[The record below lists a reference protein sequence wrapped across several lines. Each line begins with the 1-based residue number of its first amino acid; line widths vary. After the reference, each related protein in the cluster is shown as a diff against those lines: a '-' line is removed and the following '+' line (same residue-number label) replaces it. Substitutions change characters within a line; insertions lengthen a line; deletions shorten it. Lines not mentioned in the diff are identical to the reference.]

1 VNSQTSSTTN
11 DEKLLEEIETH
22 AVAIAREAGQIVLK
36 HFRGTVEVNFKGKNN
51 LDPVTNADT
60 ESEAYL
66 KKAINEKFPD
76 HGIIGEEGTRDAPG
90 ATYTWV
96 LDALDGTANFING
109 MPLFCVSVGVL
120 RQGVPVA
127 GAIYTPVS
135 HLATAGVYHARTGHG
150 TWLDDEQVEPRAASG
165 RPLVGLPPFY
175 RLTGPSGKK
184 PHERR
189 SVGSIALE
197 IVYAAAGIFQY
208 TLFGRPCLWD
218 VAAGAIIIKEVGGLV
233 YTRSKGSKEWQPLET
248 FLPAP
253 GMKDP
258 KPLHD
263 WREPFLGGA
272 AEVTRQA
279 VRDLRPVRHPVRRL
293 WRQLRAVG
301 RTEHG
306 KKEPAPAGAAPKV
319 S

>member
-1 VNSQTSSTTN
+1 MNSQTN
-11 DEKLLEEIETH
+11 DDKLLEEIEAH
-22 AVAIAREAGQIVLK
+22 AVAIARGAGQIVLE
-36 HFRGTVEVNFKGKNN
+36 HFRGTVEITFKGKNN
-51 LDPVTNADT
+51 QDPVTNADT

-66 KKAINEKFPD
+66 KKAINETFPD
-76 HGIIGEEGTRDAPG
+76 HGIIGEEGTREAPG
-90 ATYTWV
+90 AAYTWV

-120 RQGVPVA
+120 KQGVPVA

-150 TWLDDEQVEPRAASG
+150 AWLDDEKVEPRAASG
-165 RPLVGLPPFY
+165 RPLFGLPPFY
-175 RLTGPSGKK
+175 RLAGPSGKR

-197 IVYAAAGIFQY
+197 IVYTAAGVFQY

-218 VAAGAIIIKEVGGLV
+218 VAAGAIIIKELGGLV
-233 YTRSKGSKEWQPLET
+233 YTRPKGSKEWVALET

-253 GMKDP
+253 GTKDP
-258 KPLHD
+258 TPLHD
-263 WREPFLGGA
+263 WREPFLAGA

-279 VRDLRPVRHPVRRL
+279 VKDLRPVRHPVRRL
-293 WRQLRAVG
+293 WRRLRTMG
-301 RTEHG
+301 QKETG
-306 KKEPAPAGAAPKV
+306 KKQEPPKPGAAPNV